1 MSVISF
7 QIFCVEFYSRH
18 IQKPGNE
25 VYELFQKSGLLD
37 LLEKDYDDLHGMGM
51 EYLMR
56 FIDEYLEGEKR

>member
-7 QIFCVEFYSRH
+7 QTFCVEFYSRH
-18 IQKPGNE
+18 IQKPSNE

-56 FIDEYLEGEKR
+56 FIEEYLEGEKK